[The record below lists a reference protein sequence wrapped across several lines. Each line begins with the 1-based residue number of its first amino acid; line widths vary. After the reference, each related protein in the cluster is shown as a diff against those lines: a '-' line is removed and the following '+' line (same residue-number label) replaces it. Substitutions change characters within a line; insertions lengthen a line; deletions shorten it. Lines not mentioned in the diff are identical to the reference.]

1 MELLIRI
8 GLVGV
13 GLIHLLPITGVTG
26 AAALARLYG
35 LTISDPNLLILLQHR
50 AVLFA
55 IVGLLQFAAVFRV
68 EWRPLA
74 LAVGAVSILSFLLV
88 ALWVGSYNAAI
99 ARVVVVDIVALLLLG
114 MAAIGVWRSR

>member
-13 GLIHLLPITGVTG
+13 GVIHLLPIMGVTG
-26 AAALARLYG
+26 AAALQRLYG
-35 LTISDPNLLILLQHR
+35 LPISDPNLLILLQHR

-74 LAVGAVSILSFLLV
+74 LAVGALSVVSFLVV
-88 ALWVGSYNAAI
+88 ALLVGGYNAAI
-99 ARVVVVDIVALLLLG
+99 ARVVWADVLALVLLA
-114 MAAIGVWRSR
+114 MASVGVWRR

>member
-13 GLIHLLPITGVTG
+13 GVIHLLPIMGVTG
-26 AAALARLYG
+26 AAALQRLYG
-35 LTISDPNLLILLQHR
+35 LPISDPNLLILLQHR

-74 LAVGAVSILSFLLV
+74 LAVGAVSVVSFLVV
-88 ALWVGSYNAAI
+88 ALLVGGYNAAI
-99 ARVVVVDIVALLLLG
+99 ARVVWADVLALVLLAVA
-114 MAAIGVWRSR
+114 AVGVWRR

>member
-13 GLIHLLPITGVTG
+13 GVIHLLPIMGVTG

-74 LAVGAVSILSFLLV
+74 LAVGAVSVVSFLAV
-88 ALWVGSYNAAI
+88 ALLVGGYNAEI
-99 ARVVVVDIVALLLLG
+99 ARVVWADVLALLLLAV
-114 MAAIGVWRSR
+114 AAVGVWRQ

>member
-13 GLIHLLPITGVTG
+13 GVIHLLPIMGVTG

-35 LTISDPNLLILLQHR
+35 LPISDPNLLILLQHR

-74 LAVGAVSILSFLLV
+74 LAVGAVSVVSFLAV
-88 ALWVGSYNAAI
+88 ALLVGDYNAEI
-99 ARVVVVDIVALLLLG
+99 ARVVWADVLALLLLAV
-114 MAAIGVWRSR
+114 AAVGVWRQ

>member
-13 GLIHLLPITGVTG
+13 GVIHLLPIMGVTG

-74 LAVGAVSILSFLLV
+74 LAVGALSVVSFLVV
-88 ALWVGSYNAAI
+88 ALLVGGYNAEI
-99 ARVVVVDIVALLLLG
+99 ARVVWADVLALVLLAVA
-114 MAAIGVWRSR
+114 AVGVWRR

>member
-13 GLIHLLPITGVTG
+13 GVIHLLPIAGVTG
-26 AAALARLYG
+26 AAALGRLYG

-99 ARVVVVDIVALLLLG
+99 ARVVWADVLALGLLAVAAFG
-114 MAAIGVWRSR
+114 IWRR

>member
-13 GLIHLLPITGVTG
+13 GVIHLLPIMGVTG
-26 AAALARLYG
+26 AAALGRLYG

-99 ARVVVVDIVALLLLG
+99 ARVVWADVLALGLLAVAAFG
-114 MAAIGVWRSR
+114 IWRR

>member
-13 GLIHLLPITGVTG
+13 GVIHLLPIAGVTG
-26 AAALARLYG
+26 AAALGRLYG

-99 ARVVVVDIVALLLLG
+99 ARVVWADVLALVLLAVAAFG
-114 MAAIGVWRSR
+114 IWRR

>member
-13 GLIHLLPITGVTG
+13 GVIHLLPIMGVTG

-74 LAVGAVSILSFLLV
+74 LAVGAVSVVSFLAV
-88 ALWVGSYNAAI
+88 ALLVGDYNAEI
-99 ARVVVVDIVALLLLG
+99 ARVVWADVLALLLLAV
-114 MAAIGVWRSR
+114 AAVGVWRQ

>member
-13 GLIHLLPITGVTG
+13 GVIHLLPIMGVTG
-26 AAALARLYG
+26 AAALQRLYG
-35 LTISDPNLLILLQHR
+35 LPISDPNLLILLQHR

-74 LAVGAVSILSFLLV
+74 LAVGAVSVVSFLVV
-88 ALWVGSYNAAI
+88 ALLVGGYNAAI
-99 ARVVVVDIVALLLLG
+99 ARVVWADVLALVLLA
-114 MAAIGVWRSR
+114 MASVGVWRR

>member
-13 GLIHLLPITGVTG
+13 GVIHLLPIMGVTG
-26 AAALARLYG
+26 SAALARLYG

-74 LAVGAVSILSFLLV
+74 LAVGAVSVVSFLAV
-88 ALWVGSYNAAI
+88 ALLVGDYNAEI
-99 ARVVVVDIVALLLLG
+99 ARVVWADVLALLLLAV
-114 MAAIGVWRSR
+114 AAVGVWRQ

>member
-13 GLIHLLPITGVTG
+13 GVIHLLPIMGVTG
-26 AAALARLYG
+26 AAALQRLYG
-35 LTISDPNLLILLQHR
+35 LPISDPNLLILLQHR

-55 IVGLLQFAAVFRV
+55 IVGLLQFAAVLRV

-74 LAVGAVSILSFLLV
+74 LMVGAVSVVSFLAIALLV
-88 ALWVGSYNAAI
+88 GGYNAAI
-99 ARVVVVDIVALLLLG
+99 ARVVWADVLALVLLAVA
-114 MAAIGVWRSR
+114 AVGVWRR

>member
-13 GLIHLLPITGVTG
+13 GVIHLLPIMGVTG

-55 IVGLLQFAAVFRV
+55 IVGLLQFAAVFRA

-74 LAVGAVSILSFLLV
+74 LAVGAVSVVSFLAV
-88 ALWVGSYNAAI
+88 ALLVGDYNAEI
-99 ARVVVVDIVALLLLG
+99 ARVVWADVLALLLLAV
-114 MAAIGVWRSR
+114 AAVGVWRQ

>member
-13 GLIHLLPITGVTG
+13 GVIHLLPIMGVTG

-35 LTISDPNLLILLQHR
+35 LSISDPNLLILLQHR

-74 LAVGAVSILSFLLV
+74 LAVGAVSVVSFLAV
-88 ALWVGSYNAAI
+88 ALLVGDYNAAI
-99 ARVVVVDIVALLLLG
+99 ARVVWADVLALVLLAVA
-114 MAAIGVWRSR
+114 AVGVWRR